1 MPTWVTDPAHKALVS
16 ALIEARHKAGLS
28 QRALADRLGWS
39 YVLIAKVETNQ
50 RNISAIEFIE
60 WCQVVDVAP
69 SEVVDLLIRQK
80 SLRLGKTQRKPLK

>member
-1 MPTWVTDPAHKALVS
+1 MS
-16 ALIEARHKAGLS
+16 ALIESRHKVGLS

-60 WCQVVDVAP
+60 WCQAVDVDP
-69 SEVVDLLIRQK
+69 SEVVDLLK
-80 SLRLGKTQRKPLK
+80 RKKLTTKPFSVS

>member
-1 MPTWVTDPAHKALVS
+1 MPAWVTDPTHKALVS

-69 SEVVDLLIRQK
+69 SEVVDLLMRQK
-80 SLRLGKTQRKPLK
+80 LLRSGTPQQQPSR